1 MTYLKNLLASSIL
14 VAAGSV
20 ASAVELPSSSVFAG
34 FVWTMRGGPGLTLKY
49 VSSNALNTPV
59 LSAGVS
65 YYFDNGFGADLGIA
79 YNTCTLSVTVG
90 YDFLQNG
97 FQFGV
102 GALANPYCLPF

>member
-1 MTYLKNLLASSIL
+1 MTFIKKLIATTAL
-14 VAAGSV
+14 VVAGST
-20 ASAVELPSSSVFAG
+20 ASAIELPSSSVFAG
-34 FVWTMRGGPGLTLKY
+34 FVWTMGGGPGLTVKY

-59 LSAGVS
+59 LAAGVS
-65 YYFDNGFGADLGIA
+65 YYFDNGFGADLGLA
-79 YNTCTLSVTVG
+79 YNTCTLSGTVG

>member
-1 MTYLKNLLASSIL
+1 MSDDAMI
-14 VAAGSV
+14 A
-20 ASAVELPSSSVFAG
+20 PQHF
-34 FVWTMRGGPGLTLKY
+34 
-49 VSSNALNTPV
+49 ALNTPV

-65 YYFDNGFGADLGIA
+65 YYFDNGLGADLGIA
-79 YNTCTLSVTVG
+79 YNTCTLSGTVG